1 MTSEPHTSPGHPAN
15 ARIAAEQV
23 NFPRP
28 LKGSASQHLVVTML
42 ADYWRGSAAW
52 LPSRLIVALAGSLG
66 LSSSAA
72 STALS
77 RLAGR
82 DVLEQSNAGRTSR
95 YRFTPEA
102 KARLDIG
109 VGQIGGFGSQ
119 ERRWDGMWTVVA
131 FTVPESSREMRD
143 LLRSRL
149 KWLGF
154 APLYGAVWVSA
165 WDTADELEDSCRHLG
180 VENYAIFRTPE
191 AELRGRPL
199 IEAWDLEDLRRQ
211 YTPFIDS
218 YGRKART
225 LDPQRLSGAEA
236 FKLRTEVIDAW
247 RAFPWEDP
255 GLPPELLP
263 REFPLFEARRIFVA
277 LYNSLAEAAAAYV
290 EETAVRL
297 APDLAG
303 EIRAFRVKA

>member
-1 MTSEPHTSPGHPAN
+1 MTLEPRDSSGSTAS

-28 LKGSASQHLVVTML
+28 LKGSATQHLVVTML
-42 ADYWRGSAAW
+42 ADYWRGSAEW
-52 LPSRLIVALAGSLG
+52 LPSRLIVSLAGSLG
-66 LSSSAA
+66 LSPSAT

-82 DVLEQSNAGRTSR
+82 QVLEQSNAGRTSR
-95 YRFTPEA
+95 YRFTAEA

-109 VGQIGGFGSQ
+109 VGQIGGFGSE
-119 ERRWDGMWTVVA
+119 ERHWDGMWTVVA
-131 FTVPESSREMRD
+131 FSVPESSREMRE

-191 AELRGRPL
+191 AGLRGRPL
-199 IEAWDLEDLRRQ
+199 IEAWDLDDMRRL
-211 YTPFIDS
+211 YRPFIDS
-218 YGRKART
+218 YGQKAYG
-225 LDPQRLSGAEA
+225 LEPQQLSGEEA
-236 FKLRTEVIDAW
+236 FRLRTEVIDAW

-263 REFPLFEARRIFVA
+263 REFPLFEARRIFVS
-277 LYNSLAEAAAAYV
+277 LYNALADPASAYV

-297 APDLAG
+297 APAVAG

>member
-1 MTSEPHTSPGHPAN
+1 MTSEPHASPGDLAY

-42 ADYWRGSAAW
+42 ADYWRGSTAW
-52 LPSRLIVALAGSLG
+52 LPSRLIVSLAGSLG

-102 KARLDIG
+102 KARLDVG
-109 VGQIGGFGSQ
+109 VGQIGGFGSE
-119 ERRWDGMWTVVA
+119 ERRWDGTWTVVA
-131 FTVPESSREMRD
+131 FTVPESSREMRE

-218 YGRKART
+218 YGQKART
-225 LDPQRLSGAEA
+225 LDLQQLSGAEA

-263 REFPLFEARRIFVA
+263 REFPLFEARRIFVT
-277 LYNSLAEAAAAYV
+277 LYNSLADTAAAYV

-297 APDLAG
+297 APELAG
-303 EIRAFRVKA
+303 EIQAFRVKA

>member
-1 MTSEPHTSPGHPAN
+1 MTSEPYPSPGGLAH

-52 LPSRLIVALAGSLG
+52 LPSRLIVSLAGSLG
-66 LSSSAA
+66 LSPSAA

-109 VGQIGGFGSQ
+109 VGQIGGFGS
-119 ERRWDGMWTVVA
+119 EDRPWDGMWTVVA
-131 FTVPESSREMRD
+131 FTVPESSREMRE

-165 WDTADELEDSCRHLG
+165 WDTADELDDSCRHLG

-191 AELRGRPL
+191 AGLRGRPL
-199 IEAWDLEDLRRQ
+199 IEAWDLADVRRQ
-211 YTPFIDS
+211 YAPFIDTYS
-218 YGRKART
+218 QKARA
-225 LDPQRLSGAEA
+225 LDRQQPSGEEA
-236 FKLRTEVIDAW
+236 FRLRTEVIDAW

-263 REFPLFEARRIFVA
+263 RDFPLFEARRIFVA
-277 LYNSLAEAAAAYV
+277 LYNSLADAAAAYV

-303 EIRAFRVKA
+303 EIQAFRVKA